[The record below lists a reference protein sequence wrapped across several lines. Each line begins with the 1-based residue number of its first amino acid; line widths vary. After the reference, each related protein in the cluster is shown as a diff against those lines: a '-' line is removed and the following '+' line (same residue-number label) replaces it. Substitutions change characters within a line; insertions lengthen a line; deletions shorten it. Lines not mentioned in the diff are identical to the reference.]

1 VPVLKGLRDY
11 VCPFSELLALGL
23 SLRIFAEESEVDENK
38 STDGSPGEAHPLSP
52 EHIFPA
58 HPSSKQIVIALLW
71 DTLSLWQRSLVCMS
85 SCLNWEFPK
94 RLRAFSVQVNGQR
107 IQRMASVI
115 DRHLWKGVL

>member
-1 VPVLKGLRDY
+1 
-11 VCPFSELLALGL
+11 
-23 SLRIFAEESEVDENK
+23 
-38 STDGSPGEAHPLSP
+38 
-52 EHIFPA
+52 
-58 HPSSKQIVIALLW
+58 
-71 DTLSLWQRSLVCMS
+71 LSLWQRSLVCMS